1 VLHEVAGIFKIDSE
15 LSSFGFES
23 FSKFLLSL
31 SCVHATNLAIVPH
44 GFLLAQDLV
53 SVRIARIKDSKRL
66 EQLILGNREWL
77 RPWEATN
84 PEGPN
89 SFDVRRQLRGLLRQ
103 MDEQISLPFVVEF
116 DGEVVGQLN
125 VANILYGSVSS
136 AVIGYWIAPEVAGR
150 GVMTTAVGLVC
161 DYLFNVVGLHRI
173 EIAIRP
179 ENSASLRIVEK
190 LGFRFEGL
198 RERFIHINGA
208 WRNHYVFALTHEEV
222 PEGVLKRMLNGAVPA
237 QHYPWRQNSIEIKH
251 TELNSDIRGS

>member
-1 VLHEVAGIFKIDSE
+1 M
-15 LSSFGFES
+15 
-23 FSKFLLSL
+23 
-31 SCVHATNLAIVPH
+31 PQ
-44 GFLLAQDLV
+44 GFLLTDEAV

-89 SFDVRRQLRGLLRQ
+89 SFDVKRQIRSLLRQ
-103 MDEQISLPFVVEF
+103 MDEQISMPFVVEF
-116 DGEVVGQLN
+116 EGEVVGQLN
-125 VANILYGSVSS
+125 VANMLYGSVSS

-150 GVMTTAVGLVC
+150 GVMTTAVGLVS
-161 DYLFNVVGLHRI
+161 DYLFNVVGLHRV

-208 WRNHYVFALTHEEV
+208 WRDHYVFALTHEEV
-222 PEGVLKRMLNGAVPA
+222 VSGVLARMRNKAVPA
-237 QHYPWRQNSIEIKH
+237 QNYPWRQNSAEIKH
-251 TELNSDIRGS
+251 TELNSDIQGS

>member
-1 VLHEVAGIFKIDSE
+1 M
-15 LSSFGFES
+15 
-23 FSKFLLSL
+23 
-31 SCVHATNLAIVPH
+31 PQ
-44 GFLLAQDLV
+44 GFLLTHESV

-66 EQLILGNREWL
+66 EHLILGNREWL

-89 SFDVRRQLRGLLRQ
+89 SFDIKRQIRSLLRQ
-103 MDEQISLPFVVEF
+103 MDEQISMPFVVEY

-150 GVMTTAVGLVC
+150 GVMTTAVALVS
-161 DYLFNVVGLHRI
+161 DYLLNVVGLHRI

-190 LGFRFEGL
+190 LGFRYEGL

-208 WRNHYVFALTHEEV
+208 WRDHYVFALTHEEV
-222 PEGVLKRMLNGAVPA
+222 VGGVLHRMLNNAVPI
-237 QHYPWRQNSIEIKH
+237 QDYPWRQNSTEIKH
-251 TELNSDIRGS
+251 TELNSNIRGS